1 MATSKTRLVL
11 HVVFNNNAWLIKEE
25 GQEIHRGP
33 YQTKEEA
40 IGAAKAQAKA
50 AVLGQVIIHKQDN
63 SIETEY
69 TYGED
74 SRAIPG

>member
-1 MATSKTRLVL
+1 MAPSKIRLVL
-11 HVVFNNNAWLIKEE
+11 HVVFNNNAWMIKEE

-33 YQTKEEA
+33 YPTKEEA
-40 IGAAKAQAKA
+40 VAAAKAQAKA
-50 AVLGQVIIHKQDN
+50 ALLGQVIIHKQDH

-74 SRAIPG
+74 RRDIPG